1 VDESE
6 QSKSVPVKPT
16 IAGNQLTFTVPMEA
30 LPPLGLYQQFGTS
43 AVVDGVD
50 GRDRRLQQP
59 DDGTNRRLS
68 QTDRIVTEALAP
80 RPTVR
85 ANPTRASATCR

>member
-1 VDESE
+1 M
-6 QSKSVPVKPT
+6 PVKPT

-50 GRDRRLQQP
+50 GRVI
-59 DDGTNRRLS
+59 DDCSSLT
-68 QTDRIVTEALAP
+68 TA
-80 RPTVR
+80 PTVG
-85 ANPTRASATCR
+85 